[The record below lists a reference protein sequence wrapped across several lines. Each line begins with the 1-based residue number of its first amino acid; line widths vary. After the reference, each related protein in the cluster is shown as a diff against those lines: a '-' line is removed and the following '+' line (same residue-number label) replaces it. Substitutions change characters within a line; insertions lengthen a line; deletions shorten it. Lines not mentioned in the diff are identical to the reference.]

1 MTQRPSNSAPNQEP
15 RKTQGLPVRSHLR
28 AGIVLQVDIPA
39 VTAVQQ
45 EAQTPVATPV
55 TTTA

>member
-1 MTQRPSNSAPNQEP
+1 MTQTAPKIMPQQTHSKP
-15 RKTQGLPVRSHLR
+15 QGIPVRSHLR

-39 VTAVQQ
+39 ITAVQQ
-45 EAQTPVATPV
+45 AAQTPVATTV

>member
-1 MTQRPSNSAPNQEP
+1 MTQTAPKIMPQQTYS
-15 RKTQGLPVRSHLR
+15 KLQGIPVRSHLR

-45 EAQTPVATPV
+45 AAQTPVPTTA